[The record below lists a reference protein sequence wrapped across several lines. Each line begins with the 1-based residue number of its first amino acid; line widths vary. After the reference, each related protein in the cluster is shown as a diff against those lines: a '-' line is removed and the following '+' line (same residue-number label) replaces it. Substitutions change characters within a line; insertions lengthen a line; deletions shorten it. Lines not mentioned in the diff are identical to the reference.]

1 MVNHFGYC
9 PSLRKKVDFAVSE
22 IVDIPTSRGMK
33 YQIKGNFEGRL
44 CNTFCSATKAAE
56 LRTQIGSPK
65 IYTVME
71 AEESQE
77 NLGQA
82 TQEESVPAIIG
93 PSQKAYGQEGEAAE
107 ALPIAQTMPTP
118 IISADD
124 MSIQP
129 IDDLSLPDATI
140 QDMEITLDEP
150 PTMDANFEIAEM
162 QPEGDGSSIGNIAPM
177 NPDAPLHAE
186 DFDAEESQENL
197 GQATQEESVPAI
209 IGPSQEAY
217 GQEGEAAQ
225 ELPIAQ
231 TVPTPIISAVDM
243 NVEPIDNLSSFNGGD
258 ILSQMESNLGER
270 PPIMADFT
278 IRPYELFGQG
288 RSIGNIAPMNPDV
301 PFASEEGCEHDYI
314 LGDIIDESDD
324 GYVEAEMTCKICG
337 DKDTQE
343 MELYFDAES
352 FSAQDIEEMAQIP
365 PAVCFEEKIPPEVWF
380 NTPLPSQMEYAETK
394 NEGVLNCPQCGISKA
409 DLRGQGGYCGI
420 TDPEGEEYNESIS
433 CPYNKYFAPQ
443 HWIEEPQVISHIT
456 PDEIILK
463 PTLQVEM
470 DMPPINQL
478 KAGITKKLI
487 PTYIFNRVN
496 DLLPESVIGEQ
507 TPDGMNYN
515 LTYYAM
521 DEDAVNQVI
530 ESKEAQVNDIMFGVE
545 TFEAPKSRLSKK
557 QQETL
562 DYIKESTMRTG
573 RAYITGETYNM
584 RVIRNLFDKKLIKFD
599 REDNQYKYN
608 WKKPSRVIENDGVYY
623 VVPTSLGN
631 EYTYRFPYGNYQYSS
646 MKEFYDNQK
655 PVFDGTT
662 QTLDEV
668 LDELFGAESFS
679 AENKKPKLTVAQ
691 LRMLNH
697 LRYQLRATDYPQD
710 TAYIHI
716 KGYGLHPRNQAKY
729 LNVLLDKGL
738 INIVSCGGCPVACQV
753 NNWIAPPTPKNCHV
767 RFNVMEAYSISLNP
781 MADEYKYKPPSWAKK
796 AESFEAE
803 SKKKS
808 SKASKTAEKAILTG
822 ASTGATMEIADAL
835 LAAESFGAE
844 TFEDSCPICGE
855 EIFDSM
861 EYGMMGY
868 NIAFCDNCDLD
879 MHTCKGSCKCRDTE
893 GKNTIPIGNVFC
905 DCGFGQ
911 VHGSRTPCASCEP
924 ISEKIENHNTKMNAA
939 ETFEA
944 DDGWVKSTASE
955 RISGYPSFLRKKLF
969 QFEKQFTMPPYPNT
983 LKIDVDGYFTGISY
997 EDADESY
1004 FNTPEFID
1012 ERKEFV
1018 EIYTD
1023 PKLQEL
1029 LEKYTMNKVKNYY
1042 EEIEWVE
1049 GDGGISYCDDYFK
1062 EQMNDYMSDWSYFWM
1077 GESNID
1083 RMGLIRP
1090 TFLPTHIKFVDETR
1104 GITIYEYNNKG
1115 KSIESY
1121 DAEGVHPCGCGFGPE
1136 GYEGDIESYPCDN
1149 YPDCAEGRRYQQLQE
1164 ELRQMRRLADEKRQ
1178 HRQTLIEIAK
1188 TTQSKGE
1195 LEWADLELK
1204 KLNEN
1209 RAESFE
1215 APRGWG
1221 GRMSQKRRWNDNHVV
1236 WASDSKLVRQALK
1249 EQFPDYKFGVSI
1261 IDGQY
1266 IQVVVKS
1273 GDRPAN
1279 LDLFREEVETAAMK
1293 PIEEAYEDLPE
1304 ELGDK
1309 SVYVMFYDSDF
1320 NAESFNVEFDDWAD
1334 QEMKSHGE
1342 NVSFKKWAKEEGE
1355 KHGDVPITDWAEHEE
1370 ESHDERYGA
1379 EEGGFY
1385 QLEVKHNM
1393 EDGWEHYGDYDNEE
1407 DATSDYYDIYLKHP
1421 EVQLL
1426 EVDSEGDS
1434 DLIYRQR
1441 NFDLDEE
1448 TFESQSA
1455 QTKMKPPI
1463 KSIGILLGLGA
1474 IAAVAAPE
1482 NLRKMFKR

>member
-217 GQEGEAAQ
+217 GQEGEAAE
-225 ELPIAQ
+225 ELPLAQ

-243 NVEPIDNLSSFNGGD
+243 NIVSNDSLSSFNGGD
-258 ILSQMESNLGER
+258 ILTMMESNLGER

-301 PFASEEGCEHDYI
+301 PFASEDDDDEVDMNKIANMQKYFMDKLGFDDVKQLEDYFEKM
-314 LGDIIDESDD
+314 DNESDD
-324 GYVEAEMTCKICG
+324 
-337 DKDTQE
+337 DDDDDD
-343 MELYFDAES
+343 FDAETLS
-352 FSAQDIEEMAQIP
+352 SQEIEEMAQIP

-668 LDELFGAESFS
+668 LDELFGADTRLCNCNVSMPRHSGVHPMTCIKCKFIIES
-679 AENKKPKLTVAQ
+679 E
-691 LRMLNH
+691 
-697 LRYQLRATDYPQD
+697 
-710 TAYIHI
+710 
-716 KGYGLHPRNQAKY
+716 G
-729 LNVLLDKGL
+729 
-738 INIVSCGGCPVACQV
+738 
-753 NNWIAPPTPKNCHV
+753 
-767 RFNVMEAYSISLNP
+767 
-781 MADEYKYKPPSWAKK
+781 
-796 AESFEAE
+796 FEAE
-803 SKKKS
+803 TFEAEKKP
-808 SKASKTAEKAILTG
+808 SKTAEKAILTG

-835 LAAESFGAE
+835 LAAE

-861 EYGMMGY
+861 EYGLMGY
-868 NIAFCDNCDLD
+868 NISFCDNCDLD
-879 MHTCKGSCKCRDTE
+879 MHTCKGSCKCSDNE
-893 GKNTIPIGNVFC
+893 GTNTIPIGNVFC

-944 DDGWVKSTASE
+944 DDDWVKSTASE

-969 QFEKQFTMPPYPNT
+969 QFEKQFTMSPHPNT
-983 LKIDVDGYFTGISY
+983 LKIDVNGYFTGISY
-997 EDADESY
+997 EDAYESY

-1023 PKLQEL
+1023 ERLHKI
-1029 LEKYTMNKVKNYY
+1029 LEDYTMSKVKNYY
-1042 EEIEWVE
+1042 EEIEWAE
-1049 GDGGISYCDDYFK
+1049 DDEDISYCDDYFK
-1062 EQMNDYMSDWSYFWM
+1062 EQMNDYMSDWSNSWM
-1077 GESNID
+1077 GEYNID

-1104 GITIYEYNNKG
+1104 GITLYEYNNDWKD
-1115 KSIESY
+1115 IESY

-1178 HRQTLIEIAK
+1178 YRQTLIEIAK

-1209 RAESFE
+1209 RAESFK

-1273 GDRPAN
+1273 GNRPAN

-1334 QEMKSHGE
+1334 QEMKTHGD
-1342 NVSFKKWAKEEGE
+1342 NISFKKWAKEEGE

-1379 EEGGFY
+1379 EEDDEVY
-1385 QLEVKHNM
+1385 NQLKDGYINADLHRSMRDDGYSEDDDDDDEVHELGYISDDDSPKITL
-1393 EDGWEHYGDYDNEE
+1393 EAAIQYALDEGDITEAQEKLFN
-1407 DATSDYYDIYLKHP
+1407 
-1421 EVQLL
+1421 
-1426 EVDSEGDS
+1426 DSE
-1434 DLIYRQR
+1434 I
-1441 NFDLDEE
+1441 
-1448 TFESQSA
+1448 
-1455 QTKMKPPI
+1455 
-1463 KSIGILLGLGA
+1463 
-1474 IAAVAAPE
+1474 
-1482 NLRKMFKR
+1482 

>member
-301 PFASEEGCEHDYI
+301 PFASE
-314 LGDIIDESDD
+314 DD
-324 GYVEAEMTCKICG
+324 
-337 DKDTQE
+337 DDDDDD
-343 MELYFDAES
+343 FDAETLS
-352 FSAQDIEEMAQIP
+352 SQEIEEMAQIP

-668 LDELFGAESFS
+668 LDELFGADTRLCNCNVSMPRHSGVHPMTCIKCKFIIES
-679 AENKKPKLTVAQ
+679 E
-691 LRMLNH
+691 
-697 LRYQLRATDYPQD
+697 
-710 TAYIHI
+710 
-716 KGYGLHPRNQAKY
+716 G
-729 LNVLLDKGL
+729 
-738 INIVSCGGCPVACQV
+738 
-753 NNWIAPPTPKNCHV
+753 
-767 RFNVMEAYSISLNP
+767 
-781 MADEYKYKPPSWAKK
+781 
-796 AESFEAE
+796 FEAE
-803 SKKKS
+803 TFEAEKKP
-808 SKASKTAEKAILTG
+808 SKTAEKAILTG

-835 LAAESFGAE
+835 LAAE
-844 TFEDSCPICGE
+844 
-855 EIFDSM
+855 
-861 EYGMMGY
+861 
-868 NIAFCDNCDLD
+868 
-879 MHTCKGSCKCRDTE
+879 
-893 GKNTIPIGNVFC
+893 
-905 DCGFGQ
+905 
-911 VHGSRTPCASCEP
+911 
-924 ISEKIENHNTKMNAA
+924 
-939 ETFEA
+939 
-944 DDGWVKSTASE
+944 DDDYDDYDDDDDYE
-955 RISGYPSFLRKKLF
+955 REQRRISRAKDGF
-969 QFEKQFTMPPYPNT
+969 QCYRCNLWYDTK
-983 LKIDVDGYFTGISY
+983 
-997 EDADESY
+997 DEV
-1004 FNTPEFID
+1004 NMCI
-1012 ERKEFV
+1012 
-1018 EIYTD
+1018 
-1023 PKLQEL
+1023 Q
-1029 LEKYTMNKVKNYY
+1029 
-1042 EEIEWVE
+1042 
-1049 GDGGISYCDDYFK
+1049 
-1062 EQMNDYMSDWSYFWM
+1062 
-1077 GESNID
+1077 
-1083 RMGLIRP
+1083 
-1090 TFLPTHIKFVDETR
+1090 
-1104 GITIYEYNNKG
+1104 
-1115 KSIESY
+1115 
-1121 DAEGVHPCGCGFGPE
+1121 
-1136 GYEGDIESYPCDN
+1136 
-1149 YPDCAEGRRYQQLQE
+1149 DCK
-1164 ELRQMRRLADEKRQ
+1164 DF
-1178 HRQTLIEIAK
+1178 
-1188 TTQSKGE
+1188 
-1195 LEWADLELK
+1195 D
-1204 KLNEN
+1204 
-1209 RAESFE
+1209 AESFK

-1266 IQVVVKS
+1266 IQVVVKG

-1304 ELGDK
+1304 ELRDK

-1320 NAESFNVEFDDWAD
+1320 GTNSNWNAETFNADSNVLTLDEAFPSKSFETPVIEPHPDHENYYMICEDCGNPYEVEKLRFTGDGEWIASYSNHRPETNGMCDSLLDFNGETFESEGGLEERMMNYPESVWCETSKRSRPIPENCDCEYCKVRTEKGWIVCPECEIVCDGIAGQKWYEYEHYDGCEMFDWWNENESRYYTHDELEEQPMGKMIPFWAESFNVEFDDWAD
-1334 QEMKSHGE
+1334 QEMKTHGD
-1342 NVSFKKWAKEEGE
+1342 NISFKKWAKEEGE
-1355 KHGDVPITDWAEHEE
+1355 KHGDVPLTDW
-1370 ESHDERYGA
+1370 
-1379 EEGGFY
+1379 
-1385 QLEVKHNM
+1385 LNM
-1393 EDGWEHYGDYDNEE
+1393 KKKAMMKGMG
-1407 DATSDYYDIYLKHP
+1407 LK
-1421 EVQLL
+1421 
-1426 EVDSEGDS
+1426 S
-1434 DLIYRQR
+1434 
-1441 NFDLDEE
+1441 
-1448 TFESQSA
+1448 
-1455 QTKMKPPI
+1455 MK
-1463 KSIGILLGLGA
+1463 S
-1474 IAAVAAPE
+1474 
-1482 NLRKMFKR
+1482 